1 MTTIYL
7 IRHSIRMP
15 IEKIKKYNTSQSE
28 LIKNEKIILSVEGE
42 ERAKILSQ
50 EKELQNI
57 DVVYASNCV
66 RTLQTAKYLL
76 EEQDLNVT
84 IDERFDE
91 RRVGKKN
98 EDVVKDWFVRQY
110 KEKNYKT
117 IGGESQQ
124 EVGDRFEEAFSEVID
139 KNPNKRIAIFSHGY
153 AITFF
158 LLRYAELLEVT
169 DTALKIKYQ
178 DEFLLDGP
186 INAPDVF
193 KLEYEDKKLKSI
205 KHLTFDDLPYRKGVM

>member
-139 KNPNKRIAIFSHGY
+139 KNPNKKIAIFSHGY

-186 INAPDVF
+186 VNAPDVF